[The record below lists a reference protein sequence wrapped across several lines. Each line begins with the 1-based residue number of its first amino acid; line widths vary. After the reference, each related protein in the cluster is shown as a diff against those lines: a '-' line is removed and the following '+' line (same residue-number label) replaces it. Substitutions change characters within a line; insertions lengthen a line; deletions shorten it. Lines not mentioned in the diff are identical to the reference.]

1 MAFAAMTAAPAYGQ
15 DAAAPSGST
24 DNASDAS
31 AASEAAPAK
40 GRMRRVTVE
49 RYAVD
54 VAAYAGR
61 AAAEDLA
68 AAIRKHFDDV
78 YVEKLEY
85 SDGFRYRV
93 TTGEFK
99 KDGGAKARIK
109 ALEEL
114 GFDTRGMTVR
124 RFTFEQLE
132 SGKVVQLPPII
143 KQPQEREG
151 NGRFNFELFGTPI
164 NIGGE
169 LEYRPSYLN
178 NFNLLS
184 NSIRDENGE
193 LIRKANADTFRMRNS
208 LQLEGLW
215 IPSKKVAVFAQGR
228 FNWNVRLSN
237 RSAREEII
245 NIEGIDVP
253 IQVGGCGD
261 PPRYPASCD
270 TNEVSFVRGQSWIYV
285 HDLWDVPAGLQAGRQ
300 RFRDTRE
307 WWWDANLDALQL
319 HLYGTDFLRVELG
332 VAREVAQLSPDDA
345 DIDPEEDGI
354 LRFLGHATWRW
365 APRHKIETYALYQ
378 DDTTGLANGDFNG
391 IPGFGTVDPALR
403 DEIDRDMLWVGGRAS
418 GRYKVSDDHKI
429 YYWLDGAISKGK
441 ETTIDYGACPD
452 DDPNCECDLLP
463 EGCAIRPPKNDVY
476 KRDVFGWGL
485 DVGFT
490 WDTKWRFEPR
500 FTFGYAIGSGDGNPD
515 QDAVETPDGNFRY
528 PGTDGSFRQTGLQD
542 NNGKFSGVNR
552 FHYYGELFRPE
563 LSNMHIG
570 TVSLGF
576 PIFESSSVELLWHI
590 YEQVNEAGYLTDADI
605 GPSPNGRDRRLG
617 QEFDL
622 SLGIEEWEWLEI
634 EITAA
639 VFRAGEAFS
648 RPDPRN
654 NREGEIASF
663 FEFKF
668 EYNF

>member
-1 MAFAAMTAAPAYGQ
+1 VQTENAGVYIAGKLRAYRNS
-15 DAAAPSGST
+15 SGSDT
-24 DNASDAS
+24 GSMQVEALS
-31 AASEAAPAK
+31 AATSNRTAGFTGHIPNYLAPVL
-40 GRMRRVTVE
+40 RVWTGAGE
-49 RYAVD
+49 GFDCGNYAGN
-54 VAAYAGR
+54 AYAFLGASSFVTR
-61 AAAEDLA
+61 SSERWKKNIQSRSDDEIIPTALA
-68 AAIRKHFDDV
+68 
-78 YVEKLEY
+78 
-85 SDGFRYRV
+85 
-93 TTGEFK
+93 
-99 KDGGAKARIK
+99 
-109 ALEEL
+109 
-114 GFDTRGMTVR
+114 
-124 RFTFEQLE
+124 
-132 SGKVVQLPPII
+132 
-143 KQPQEREG
+143 
-151 NGRFNFELFGTPI
+151 
-164 NIGGE
+164 
-169 LEYRPSYLN
+169 
-178 NFNLLS
+178 LLS
-184 NSIRDENGE
+184 CRTARWDDIN
-193 LIRKANADTFRMRNS
+193 
-208 LQLEGLW
+208 LE
-215 IPSKKVAVFAQGR
+215 PVYC
-228 FNWNVRLSN
+228 
-237 RSAREEII
+237 EEQMCL
-245 NIEGIDVP
+245 V
-253 IQVGGCGD
+253 Q
-261 PPRYPASCD
+261 
-270 TNEVSFVRGQSWIYV
+270 
-285 HDLWDVPAGLQAGRQ
+285 
-300 RFRDTRE
+300 
-307 WWWDANLDALQL
+307 
-319 HLYGTDFLRVELG
+319 
-332 VAREVAQLSPDDA
+332 
-345 DIDPEEDGI
+345 PE
-354 LRFLGHATWRW
+354 
-365 APRHKIETYALYQ
+365 
-378 DDTTGLANGDFNG
+378 
-391 IPGFGTVDPALR
+391 
-403 DEIDRDMLWVGGRAS
+403 M
-418 GRYKVSDDHKI
+418 
-429 YYWLDGAISKGK
+429 
-441 ETTIDYGACPD
+441 C

-490 WDTKWRFEPR
+490 WDTRWRFEPR